1 MINFEN
7 PTDLLLALAE
17 RFDRNAERNER
28 YLKHHCRDTV
38 LQCAAIAEAWRGAA
52 DIIRDTVLTYTNS
65 FV

>member
-17 RFDRNAERNER
+17 RFDRHAERNEQ
-28 YLKHHCRDTV
+28 YLQHQSRDAA
-38 LQCAAIAEAWRGAA
+38 LQLVASSEAWRAAA